1 MVAAAKKAE
10 QRTGKD
16 VFVNLAMPSDLVR
29 RIDEVARRNGR
40 DRSKEIRFVMTQ
52 HVLQHRSAVA
62 P

>member
-1 MVAAAKKAE
+1 MVAAAKKAV

-16 VFVNLAMPSDLVR
+16 VFVNLAMPANLVR
-29 RIDEVARRNGR
+29 RIDEVARLNGR

-52 HVLQHRSAVA
+52 HVQQHVPAVA